1 MLKDVYSAAEKN
13 MKAAVENFKKEL
25 ASIRTGRANPA
36 ILERV
41 KVDYYGTAMPV
52 NQLATIS
59 VPEPRVLVIQP
70 WDVSSLNLIQ
80 KAIQTSDL
88 GLNPTS
94 DGKVIRLVLPELT
107 EERRKEMVKMVHKI
121 AETSRVAIRNVRRE
135 AIDQVKKMEKNKEIS
150 EDEMKKGQDEVQKL
164 TDKYIKQVDEIC
176 AKKEAEIMEI

>member
-1 MLKDVYSAAEKN
+1 